1 MFATDTPY
9 FFVLNKNQPDI
20 DGAKHQLNY
29 DMDFNEEYKIK
40 NKSWEGLN
48 GLITKGKRN
57 REYKKKALHIKF
69 RRNQVF

>member
-29 DMDFNEEYKIK
+29 DMDFNEEYKI
-40 NKSWEGLN
+40 NCHILN
-48 GLITKGKRN
+48 VNIL
-57 REYKKKALHIKF
+57 
-69 RRNQVF
+69 